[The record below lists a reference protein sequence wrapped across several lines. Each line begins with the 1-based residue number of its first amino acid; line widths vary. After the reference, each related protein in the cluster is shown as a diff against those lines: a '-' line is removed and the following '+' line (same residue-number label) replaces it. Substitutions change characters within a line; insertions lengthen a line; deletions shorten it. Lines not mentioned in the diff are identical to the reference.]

1 MTYKV
6 ISDERKLVNGE
17 HALPQEKQRTGI
29 IILTNDKALESSSR
43 LRTLETGNSGLIFG
57 SVELR
62 PRCPFEP
69 SLKRFPVASQR
80 VGKNCLPQF
89 GAVKLCL
96 LQYLASGSFEWS
108 A

>member
-1 MTYKV
+1 MTYKI
-6 ISDERKLVNGE
+6 ISDQRKLVNGE

-62 PRCPFEP
+62 HLCPLNLRSNVFP
-69 SLKRFPVASQR
+69 FPVNLSHPTR
-80 VGKNCLPQF
+80 EKLP
-89 GAVKLCL
+89 AI
-96 LQYLASGSFEWS
+96 SWS
-108 A
+108 TVFCRR